1 MSKIIKARETPT
13 QDFRRYEAENA
24 VVLSDFTEIEN
35 PYEFSDD
42 DPVSSAEQKAIGIVD
57 KAIKKAREIE
67 RQAFE
72 RGYQAGEMASREN
85 MQRQAAD
92 IAARFAETLE
102 MLSELED
109 RICRQS
115 EHNVVDLA
123 LKISRKV
130 IDREVTVQPDIVL
143 ELVRQC
149 TQRVSGSPY
158 IRVRVNPED
167 YGRIYEFK
175 SSIPVN
181 PERVKSFA
189 IESDP
194 SIDQGGCI
202 VETGSGSID
211 ARIGKQLSEISKV
224 LLGLRS

>member
-1 MSKIIKARETPT
+1 MPKIIKAQEAPT
-13 QDFRRYEAENA
+13 HYFRRYEAEEA
-24 VVLSDFTEIEN
+24 VVLSEFTEIEN
-35 PYEFSDD
+35 PYEFSED
-42 DPVSSAEQKAIGIVD
+42 DPVSSAEHKAIGIVD
-57 KAIKKAREIE
+57 KALKKAREIE

-72 RGYQAGEMASREN
+72 RGYQAGESASREN

-92 IAARFAETLE
+92 IASRFAETLG

-109 RICRQS
+109 RTYRQS
-115 EHNVVDLA
+115 EHNMVDLS
-123 LKISRKV
+123 LKIARKI

-143 ELVRQC
+143 ELVRRC
-149 TQRVSGSPY
+149 VMRVSGSPY
-158 IRVRVNPED
+158 LRVRVSPED

-189 IESDP
+189 IEADP
-194 SIDQGGCI
+194 AIDPGGCI

-211 ARIGKQLSEISKV
+211 ARIGKQISEISKV
-224 LLGLRS
+224 LLAKC